1 MINFLRKLINYFDT
15 QNVSYMLS
23 GSVAMS
29 LYTEPRFTKDYDFIV
44 NLHLA
49 EVSNLLENFG
59 EGYYC
64 DKDAVEDAIKRKGM
78 FNIIDHQSGY
88 KADFVILKDEE
99 YRRLEFERRRPMHF
113 LEMNIN
119 VVSPEDLLISK
130 IIWIQELQSAVQKED
145 IKLLSQHQDLDWKY
159 INTWIEKLKLNTFA
173 LFPK

>member
-1 MINFLRKLINYFDT
+1 MINFLRKLIGYFDT
-15 QNVSYMLS
+15 QNISYMLS

-49 EVSNLLENFG
+49 EVNNLLENFG

-99 YRRLEFERRRPMHF
+99 YRRIEFGRRRSMHF

-130 IIWIQELQSAVQKED
+130 IIWIQELQSAIQKED
-145 IKLLSQHQDLDWKY
+145 IILLSQYQDLDWSY